1 MSTFRYGFLLSAAM
15 LLLPTVSEAMPAAP
29 LNSGTAVTQVA
40 QGCGSP
46 GAWRGPNGRC
56 HYGGYSGRRCW
67 RGPNGGLHCEY

>member
-1 MSTFRYGFLLSAAM
+1 MSTFRYGFLLGAAM
-15 LLLPTVSEAMPAAP
+15 LLLPTVSEAMPAAA

-46 GAWRGPNGRC
+46 GAWRGPNGQC

-67 RGPNGGLHCEY
+67 RGPNGRLHCEY

>member
-1 MSTFRYGFLLSAAM
+1 MSTFRYGLVLGAM
-15 LLLPTVSEAMPAAP
+15 LLLPTASEAMPAAP

-56 HYGGYSGRRCW
+56 HYGRDSGRRCW
-67 RGPNGGLHCEY
+67 RGPNGGMHCEY